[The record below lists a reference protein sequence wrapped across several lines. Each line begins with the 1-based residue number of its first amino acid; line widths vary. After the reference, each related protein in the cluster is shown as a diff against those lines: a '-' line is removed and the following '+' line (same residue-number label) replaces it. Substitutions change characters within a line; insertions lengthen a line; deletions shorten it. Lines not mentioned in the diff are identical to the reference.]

1 MAKKGTIYLIPNTLG
16 DCGIDNLFPQYNYVV
31 ICKLRHFIVEDVRTV
46 RRFLKKVDKDIDI
59 DSLTFYTLNKHT
71 SPEEISTFL
80 NPLFDGNDMGIISE
94 AGCPCVA
101 DPGAEVVKIAQRKD
115 IKVVPLVGP
124 SSILMGLMASGFNGQ
139 SFAFV
144 GYLPI
149 ESADRLNAVKKLEHR
164 ASSEHQSQIF
174 IETPYRN
181 MKMMQMLLQT
191 LQPNTLLC
199 VACDVTLETEYIVTK
214 TVAEWK
220 KMTLPDLNKRP
231 SIFIIYK

>member
-1 MAKKGTIYLIPNTLG
+1 M
-16 DCGIDNLFPQYNYVV
+16 
-31 ICKLRHFIVEDVRTV
+31 
-46 RRFLKKVDKDIDI
+46 
-59 DSLTFYTLNKHT
+59 
-71 SPEEISTFL
+71 
-80 NPLFDGNDMGIISE
+80 
-94 AGCPCVA
+94 
-101 DPGAEVVKIAQRKD
+101 
-115 IKVVPLVGP
+115 
-124 SSILMGLMASGFNGQ
+124 MASGLNGQ
-139 SFAFV
+139 SFAFN
-144 GYLPI
+144 GYLP
-149 ESADRLNAVKKLEHR
+149 VKPPERGKAIKALERR
-164 ASSEHQSQIF
+164 AHVERQSQIF

>member
-16 DCGIDNLFPQYNYVV
+16 DCDIDNLFPQYNYVV
-31 ICKLRHFIVEDVRTV
+31 IRRLRHFIVEDVRTV
-46 RRFLKKVDKDIDI
+46 RRFLKRVDKEIDI
-59 DSLTFYTLNKHT
+59 DALTFYTLNKHT

-80 NPLFDGNDMGIISE
+80 NPVLEGNDVGIISE

-101 DPGAEVVKIAQRKD
+101 DPGAEVVKIAQRKE
-115 IKVVPLVGP
+115 IKVVPMVGP

-149 ESADRLNAVKKLEHR
+149 ESADRLNTIKKLEHR

-181 MKMMQMLLQT
+181 MKMMETLLQT

-214 TVAEWK
+214 TVSEWK